1 MEIHVNV
8 PSLLRDSVGGQRRLA
23 VSGTTLDEALENLF
37 AQYPLLRIH
46 LYDEQGDLRQHVL
59 IYYNRDNIAWLESL
73 DTPLRQGDQV
83 HILQAVSGG

>member
-8 PSLLRDSVGGQRRLA
+8 PSLLRDSVGGQRCLTI
-23 VSGTTLDEALENLF
+23 SGTTLDEAFQNLF
-37 AQYPLLRIH
+37 DHYPLLRVH
-46 LYDEQGDLRQHVL
+46 LYDEQGALRQHVL
-59 IYYNRDNIAWLESL
+59 IYYNSDNIAWLESL